1 MRRSLMACAV
11 AASIGPTAGCSL
23 AMRSVPL
30 SASHIQWEAL
40 GGEWRGTY
48 QMDAYDRHGTIAFK
62 LVAIEEQASGE
73 VLMIPE
79 RTGWPYS
86 QNRPVPGQPPDRAAP
101 RTELLTIRF
110 VEAADGTLSGT
121 MVPYWDPDRRC
132 TAHTSFTGVLDGDSV
147 SGSVSSVCED
157 DVKVLRGRWRVRRN
171 AAAAAAAR

>member
-1 MRRSLMACAV
+1 MRRTLLSSAV
-11 AASIGPTAGCSL
+11 ATVIASSAGCSL
-23 AMRSVPL
+23 AMRPVPV

-48 QMDAYDRHGTIAFK
+48 EMEAYDRHGTIAFK
-62 LVAIEEQASGE
+62 LVAIEERASGE

-79 RTGWPYS
+79 RTGWPYT

-121 MVPYWDPDRRC
+121 MDPYWDPDRRC
-132 TAHTSFTGVLDGDSV
+132 TAHASFSGVIDGDFV
-147 SGSVSSVCED
+147 SGRVSSVCED
-157 DVKVLRGRWRVRRN
+157 DVKVLRGRWRARRN
-171 AAAAAAAR
+171 AAAARQ